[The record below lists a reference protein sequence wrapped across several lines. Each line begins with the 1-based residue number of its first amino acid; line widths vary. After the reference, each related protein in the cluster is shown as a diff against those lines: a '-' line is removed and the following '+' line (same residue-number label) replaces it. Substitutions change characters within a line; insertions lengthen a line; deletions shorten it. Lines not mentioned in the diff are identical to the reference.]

1 MNNYEKKI
9 NACLIASFLLI
20 LGAPDKLEV
29 IPTVAVANESLLIG
43 LELNDE
49 SDAPALSL
57 SYSIGGLIGEKVIWF
72 QNRNYSIPVHHLSTQ
87 EVDQSLKFVDAGN
100 YTLIVKA
107 FNQLGNVTVLN
118 KTYYIPGM

>member
-1 MNNYEKKI
+1 M
-9 NACLIASFLLI
+9 I

-29 IPTVAVANESLLIG
+29 IPAVAVANESLLIG

-57 SYSIGGLIGEKVIWF
+57 SFSIEGLIGEKVIWF
-72 QNRNYSIPVHHLSTQ
+72 QNYNYSIPVRHLSIQ

-100 YTLIVKA
+100 YNLIVNA
-107 FNQLGNVTVLN
+107 FNQLGNLTVLN
-118 KTYYIPGM
+118 ETYYIPGMK